1 LSREYVAPR
10 TPTETALADIWRE
23 VLRVDRVG
31 VHDGFFELGG
41 HSLLAMQLVS
51 HVRAAVGV
59 TLPVRVIFM
68 GPTVAELAV
77 RIEEALASEIEAMTS
92 EEVKIALEHLDG
104 VDEHSEA
111 STAAI
116 GSMG

>member
-1 LSREYVAPR
+1 
-10 TPTETALADIWRE
+10 
-23 VLRVDRVG
+23 
-31 VHDGFFELGG
+31 
-41 HSLLAMQLVS
+41 M
-51 HVRAAVGV
+51 GV

-77 RIEEALASEIEAMTS
+77 HIEEALASEIEAMTS
-92 EEVKIALEHLDG
+92 EEVEIALENLDG
-104 VDEHSEA
+104 IDAQHSEE